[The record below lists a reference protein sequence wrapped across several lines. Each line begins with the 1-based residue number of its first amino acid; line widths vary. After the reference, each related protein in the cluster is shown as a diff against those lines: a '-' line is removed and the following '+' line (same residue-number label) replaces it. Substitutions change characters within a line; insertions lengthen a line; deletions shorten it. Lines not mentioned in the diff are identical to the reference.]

1 MATANLPGGAEY
13 TGALFTS
20 FVGFWGLKNQITTAT
35 APLTDV
41 NGNRPI
47 IITSVR
53 ANVGG
58 GRQNLSSAT
67 PTVSRVIRF
76 EIGGAVTSFF
86 TVPAVASNANAPLT
100 PYQGISAYFL
110 NPTTTDFV
118 IKNSVLDGYIR
129 YQHNP
134 VSGLNI
140 FSINNDNSTRGTLQT
155 NRGSTGGYT
164 YIYAPSEPRSLSL
177 SSEAPTSVTLNWV
190 APSNTG
196 DTGITDYLVQWS
208 LNSNFS
214 GAETRSAGGNV
225 NSYPITGLS
234 LDRTY
239 YFRVAAKNA
248 VTDTAGSHSVWS
260 GTIQKNSRPNTPSI
274 NVSRSGLTYTV
285 SGSATIGD
293 GSVSNHRFSVRSSTD
308 GGSNFSA
315 WSSESTIGSSSYS
328 TTFSSSAATS
338 YQFRARAVS
347 ATGLFG
353 AYVESSVV
361 HTPAVPLIPTTEIAV
376 SKNVRKVTVDW
387 DTFRTNSSS
396 PAAYN
401 GAAIS
406 SYQVEARYSNDNGAT
421 WVISYENIGNVTS
434 PTTVLITGDLLIA
447 KTYQFRVRAV
457 SDVGNSA
464 YQSSPLIFIS
474 AYGQR
479 RGSTGFLPIETAKRF
494 DGTSWQTVL
503 MAKRFNGTTWVD
515 LTN

>member
-20 FVGFWGLKNQITTAT
+20 FVGFRGLKNQITTAT

-58 GRQNLSSAT
+58 GRRDLCCPD

-118 IKNSVLDGYIR
+118 IKTDTLNAYIR
-129 YQHNP
+129 YQHLP
-134 VSGLNI
+134 VSSLNI
-140 FSINNDNSTRGTLQT
+140 FAINADNSTAQTIQT
-155 NRGSTGGYT
+155 NRGITGGYT
-164 YIYAPSEPRSLSL
+164 YAYSPSAPRTLGT
-177 SSEAPTSVTLNWV
+177 SSDNPTSTTLTWV
-190 APSNTG
+190 APENTG
-196 DTGITDYLVQWS
+196 DTT
-208 LNSNFS
+208 
-214 GAETRSAGGNV
+214 
-225 NSYPITGLS
+225 ITGYRIQYSLS
-234 LDRTY
+234 SDFSSPFPVIDTLNVLSHEVPELLLDRTY

-248 VTDTAGSHSVWS
+248 VTNAAGSHSAWS
-260 GTIQKNSRPNTPSI
+260 NTFIKNSRPNTPSI
-274 NVSRSGLTYTV
+274 TVSRSGLVYTI

-293 GSVSNHRFSVRSSTD
+293 GSVSNHRFSSRSSTD
-308 GGSNFSA
+308 GGATFSD
-315 WSSESTIGSSSYS
+315 WSSESTVGSSSYS
-328 TTFSSSAATS
+328 RTFTSLAATS
-338 YQFRARAVS
+338 YQFRVRAVS

-353 AYVESSVV
+353 EYVESSTV
-361 HTPAVPLIPTTEIAV
+361 HTPAVPRIPTTEIEL
-376 SKNVRKVTVDW
+376 SKNVRKVTIDW
-387 DTFRTNSSS
+387 DTFRTTGNTISS
-396 PAAYN
+396 YD
-401 GAAIS
+401 GAVIS
-406 SYQVEARYSNDNGAT
+406 SYQIEERYSTDNGAT
-421 WVISYENIGNVTS
+421 WVTSYTNIGSVTA

-464 YQSSPLIFIS
+464 YQESPTIFVS

-479 RGSTGFLPIETAKRF
+479 RGSSGFLAVENARRF
-494 DGTSWQTVL
+494 NGTSWEIIL
-503 MAKRFNGTTWVD
+503 MAKRFNGTSWVD

>member
-1 MATANLPGGAEY
+1 MASFDFPGGASSSL
-13 TGALFTS
+13 TTQAG
-20 FVGFWGLKNQITTAT
+20 FVGFRGLRQAITTPNGAI
-35 APLTDV
+35 ADI

-53 ANVGG
+53 TGVS
-58 GRQNLSSAT
+58 GRDR
-67 PTVSRVIRF
+67 TVTISF
-76 EIGGAVTSFF
+76 EIGGSSSALF
-86 TVPAVASNANAPLT
+86 TRPQSSLAPLSDFVSVPAF
-100 PYQGISAYFL
+100 FL
-110 NPTTTDFV
+110 NSTNVDFRIQNTFV
-118 IKNSVLDGYIR
+118 DEYIR
-129 YQHNP
+129 YRHVPATGSSIFAFMNTDTHAS
-134 VSGLNI
+134 VS
-140 FSINNDNSTRGTLQT
+140 TLQT
-155 NRGSTGGYT
+155 NRSLVGTFN

-177 SSEAPTSVTLNWV
+177 SSEEPTSVTLNWV

-225 NSYPITGLS
+225 NSYSITGLS

-248 VTDTAGSHSVWS
+248 VTDTAGSHSAWS

-274 NVSRSGLTYTV
+274 SVSRSGLGYSI

-293 GSVSNHRFSVRSSTD
+293 GSISSYEHSVRSSTD
-308 GGSNFSA
+308 GGVNF
-315 WSSESTIGSSSYS
+315 GSYS
-328 TTFSSSAATS
+328 NILGLVINNVASFTGSPATS
-338 YQFRARAVS
+338 YQFRIRARS
-347 ATGLFG
+347 ATGIYG
-353 AYVESSVV
+353 EYATSSVV

-387 DTFRTNSSS
+387 DAFRTNSSS
-396 PAAYN
+396 PAVYN

-421 WVISYENIGNVTS
+421 WVISYTNIGNVTA

>member
-1 MATANLPGGAEY
+1 MATANLPGGEQY
-13 TGALFTS
+13 TGALLTS

-35 APLTDV
+35 APHTDV

-58 GRQNLSSAT
+58 GRQSLGSAT
-67 PTVSRVIRF
+67 PTVSRTIRF
-76 EIGGAVTSFF
+76 EIGGAATAFF

-100 PYQGISAYFL
+100 AYQGISAYFL

-129 YQHNP
+129 YQHLP
-134 VSGLNI
+134 VTNLNI

-155 NRGSTGGYT
+155 ARGMTGGYT
-164 YIYAPSEPRSLSL
+164 YAYATSAPQTLSL
-177 SSEAPTSVTLNWV
+177 SSEEPTSVTLNWA
-190 APSNTG
+190 APSGNG
-196 DTGITDYLVQWS
+196 DTSITGYKIEYSV
-208 LNSNFS
+208 NSNFS
-214 GAETRSAGGNV
+214 GASVIDVGDVSSRS
-225 NSYPITGLS
+225 ITGLS

-260 GTIQKNSRPNTPSI
+260 SSIQKNSRPNTPSI
-274 NVSRSGLTYTV
+274 NVSRSGLTYTIN
-285 SGSATIGD
+285 GSTTIGD
-293 GSVSNHRFSVRSSTD
+293 GSVASHRFSSRVSTD
-308 GGSNFSA
+308 GGTNFGD
-315 WSSESTIGSSSYS
+315 WTSESTIGTSSYS
-328 TTFSSSAATS
+328 TTFSSSAARS
-338 YQFRARAVS
+338 YQFRVRAAS
-347 ATGLFG
+347 ASGLLG

-361 HTPAVPLIPTTEIAV
+361 HTPAVPLIPTTAIAL

-387 DTFRTNSSS
+387 DAFRTSSNT

-401 GAAIS
+401 GAVIS
-406 SYQVEARYSNDNGAT
+406 SYQVEARYSTDNGAT
-421 WVISYENIGNVTS
+421 WVISYANIGNVTA

-464 YQSSPLIFIS
+464 YQESPTIFVS

-479 RGSTGFLPIETAKRF
+479 RGNTGFLAIENAKRF
-494 DGTSWQTVL
+494 NGTSWETVL
-503 MAKRFNGTTWVD
+503 MAKRFNGTSWVD